1 MSRKTVVNTPNAPQW
16 KGLPYPQAL
25 KAGGFLFISGQ
36 LGVDLETGEPAPD
49 ARAQTR
55 LIFEYFGEILK
66 EARLGF
72 DSIVKTS
79 CFLTDR
85 ERDYEAFNE
94 VYRTYLESAPRFT
107 VEVKGLAPGC
117 FVEIEAIA
125 LLDE

>member
-1 MSRKTVVNTPNAPQW
+1 MPKTVVSTPNAPQW

-36 LGVDLETGEPAPD
+36 LGVDLATGEPVEGAQ
-49 ARAQTR
+49 AQTR
-55 LIFEYFGEILK
+55 LIFEYIGEILK
-66 EARLGF
+66 AAGLGY

-79 CFLTDR
+79 CFLTNR

-94 VYRTYLESAPRFT
+94 VYRTYLDTAPRFT

-125 LLDE
+125 LLEE

>member
-1 MSRKTVVNTPNAPQW
+1 MPKTIVKTSHAPQW
-16 KGLPYPQAL
+16 RGLPYPQAL

-36 LGVDLETGEPAPD
+36 LGVDLATGEPVEGAS
-49 ARAQTR
+49 AQTR
-55 LIFEYFGEILK
+55 LIFEYIGEILQ
-66 EARLGF
+66 AAGLGY

-85 ERDYEAFNE
+85 ARDYEAFNE
-94 VYRTYLESAPRFT
+94 VYRTYLDSAPRFT
-107 VEVKGLAPGC
+107 VEVAGLAPGC